1 MLKSVVAFL
10 LSLLFSLLL
19 PLGGNAQNHHQ
30 GEIKGV
36 WLTNID
42 SEVLFSARHTT
53 ETINTLTKFGFNRLY
68 PTVWNGGYTLYP
80 SQVLQKVTGIEIDP
94 DERLKN
100 RDVLGEIVQQGK
112 GTKIKIIPWF
122 EFGFMAPSESIL
134 NTKHPDWLTNRL
146 DGEKIWLEGGVIP
159 RTWLNPLH
167 PEVQKFI
174 TDLVLEMVTNY
185 DVDGIQFD
193 DHFGYPSDFGYD
205 PYTVSLYRQE
215 HNGKLPPPNH
225 LNKEWGR
232 WRADK
237 ITAFFASLQ
246 QKVKNVKPNLIISV
260 SPNPQ
265 EFSLEQ
271 YLMDWAKWDQLNL
284 IDELIVQLYRD
295 NMVAF
300 NREMTQ
306 PDLQKAK
313 NHIPTAIG
321 ILSGLKGRSI
331 PLDLIEQQVE
341 GAVKNGYHGVAFFFY
356 ESLWNFGPESIPER
370 QKYFSSIFEE

>member
-10 LSLLFSLLL
+10 ISLLFTLIL

-30 GEIKGV
+30 EEIKGV

-53 ETINTLTKFGFNRLY
+53 ETINTLTDFGFNRLY

-80 SQVLQKVTGIEIDP
+80 SQVLQKVTGINIDP
-94 DERLKN
+94 EERLTN
-100 RDVLGEIVQQGK
+100 RDVLEEIVQQAKGK
-112 GTKIKIIPWF
+112 EIKVIPWF

-134 NTKHPDWLTNRL
+134 STKYPHWLTNRL
-146 DGEKIWLEGGVIP
+146 DGDKIWLEGGVIP

-167 PEVQKFI
+167 PEVQEFI
-174 TDLVLEMVTNY
+174 TDLVLEIVTNH

-215 HNGKLPPPNH
+215 HNGMLPPPNH

-246 QKVKNVKPNLIISV
+246 QKVKNVNPNLIISV

-271 YLMDWAKWDQLNL
+271 YLLDWAKWDQLNL

-295 NMVAF
+295 NMIAF
-300 NREMTQ
+300 QREMAQ

-321 ILSGLKGRSI
+321 ILSGLKGRPM
-331 PLDLIEQQVE
+331 PLDMIKQQVE
-341 GAVKNGYHGVAFFFY
+341 GAVKNGYSGVAFFFY

-370 QKYFSSIFEE
+370 QEYFSSIFRH